1 MHHTNLLNLTRLAAQ
16 MQFRFPQFVPTPL
29 SQLITNASPEGIALM
44 QVKFFCRP
52 QMMNALRPCN
62 AEANWLW
69 PLTTIVTSP

>member
-1 MHHTNLLNLTRLAAQ
+1 

-52 QMMNALRPCN
+52 QTMNALRPE
-62 AEANWLW
+62 AEATWLW
-69 PLTTIVTSP
+69 P